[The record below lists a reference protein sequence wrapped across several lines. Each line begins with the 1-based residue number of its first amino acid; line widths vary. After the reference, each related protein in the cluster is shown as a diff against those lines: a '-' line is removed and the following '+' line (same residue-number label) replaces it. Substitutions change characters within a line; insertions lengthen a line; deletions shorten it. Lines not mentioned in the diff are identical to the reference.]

1 MGPRTQPRSVAVG
14 AAISSQRSAGLL
26 GLPCWVGCWL
36 LSACVSTGDPLFHE
50 VASPTDEGSA
60 GASAGAARLPSMDD
74 TAEMSAVA
82 ILPSETDSPEKQN
95 DVVPVGVSPAAV
107 SQGATSQD
115 TSSGAAQVGGSG
127 GAASSL
133 GQPSPVSAPAA
144 VDPCPAS
151 GNFLLCDSFEASAAG
166 SFPQGAGWL
175 PELSSCGTHVVDA
188 SGPSVSGTHALRADA
203 GGYPECML
211 HADVSGENDLY
222 VRTHVLLG
230 PGTELGQYLSL
241 LEFGARASQDD
252 PELRVGLRAP
262 GDGTCADAPGL
273 DVSGS
278 GLSGGAKTA
287 CSGLA
292 LEQQRWYC
300 LEAHLARNDRQ
311 LSVSVSVD
319 GASAVDASFT
329 GTNAWAAPDLFVK
342 LGRADYGKNGQGS
355 VWHDDVAISRA
366 P

>member
-1 MGPRTQPRSVAVG
+1 
-14 AAISSQRSAGLL
+14 LL
-26 GLPCWVGCWL
+26 GLPFWIGCWM

-50 VASPTDEGSA
+50 VAAPTEDGSA
-60 GASAGAARLPSMDD
+60 GASTGAARLPRTDD

-82 ILPSETDSPEKQN
+82 LLPSVTAAPEQQN
-95 DVVPVGVSPAAV
+95 DVLPVGVSPAAV
-107 SQGATSQD
+107 SQAAI
-115 TSSGAAQVGGSG
+115 SGAAQVAGSG
-127 GAASSL
+127 GASSSA
-133 GQPSPVSAPAA
+133 GQPSPAPTPAA

-166 SFPQGAGWL
+166 SFPQSAGWL
-175 PELSSCGTHVVDA
+175 PELAGCGTHVVDA
-188 SGPSVSGTHALRADA
+188 AGPSVSGMHALRADA

-211 HADVSGENDLY
+211 HAAVSGENDLY

-230 PGTELGQYLSL
+230 PGTEPGQYLSL
-241 LEFGARASQDD
+241 LEFGTRASQDD
-252 PELRVGLRAP
+252 PELRIGIRAA
-262 GDGTCADAPGL
+262 GDGTCAAAPGL

-287 CSGLA
+287 CSGLT

-300 LEAHLARNDRQ
+300 LEAHLVRNDRQ

-342 LGRADYGKNGQGS
+342 LGRADYGKSGPGS
-355 VWHDDVAISRA
+355 VWHDDVAISREPLPCDSPA
-366 P
+366 GQ